1 MRKRIIAMSALQP
14 HSSLT
19 RPQST
24 ALGTLSDG
32 SFFGSIPSEYETL
45 SGVLRVLRRR
55 WKTVALVTL
64 GIFLLGLA
72 VCLLMTPKYAAVTV
86 IEINKED
93 NSANVSTDVVAAA
106 PTADELKAEIE
117 TDISVLE
124 SDGLA
129 LAVIHDLNLT
139 QTPPF
144 NKATVASEKGKPID
158 QAPLTREKLIKRFEK
173 NLTVESPP
181 DTRLITITFLN
192 PDPVVAANVANAIAQ
207 KFIDSAMDRRH
218 NSTIQSS
225 YWLRKQLE
233 DLKKQVEDS
242 EQKLADYQRESGLA
256 GVQLAGGGPGDNGA
270 NAGTT
275 QHSTVTDRLYGL
287 NQELTAAESNRI
299 AAETTFHLV
308 QSQDPEVVIGLGA
321 AAGGAGA
328 GALPGDGG
336 IQLIRSLRTQEAELA
351 QEYAGEAVK
360 YGANNPRL
368 VQTQQQLDAIRAQ
381 MHAELQRISKR
392 AENSYIYAKND
403 EETIRQQFVK
413 QQSAANEMADSTVH
427 LQVLAQEAA
436 SNRTLY
442 ENLFSKLQ
450 TASLASG
457 VRATRIDI
465 ADQARPAGTPA
476 IPNYLKYLSLI
487 AGVGMFFGIS
497 SAFLRES
504 LDETVRR
511 PRDFQLI
518 GGLRMLGYVPRMGT
532 KSLLTVS
539 GGDSKLIDAPKAPF
553 SEAFRVIRTS
563 VLRVFPSNGSRTL
576 LVTSA
581 AGRDG
586 KTTAVYNLGVAFAQ
600 QGARVL
606 LLDCDLRNPDL
617 HRLFGCAISPGV
629 SDLQDPVTEAEV
641 LGVVRHTS
649 LPNLYMLPAGHPP
662 AFPAEFFE
670 SQTFDALLRVCAA
683 DYDYVLIDSPPI
695 LSVTDTSIIA
705 SKVGGTIAV
714 VRSRRTTQSVLSSM
728 IDSLHHANT
737 PVLGV
742 VLNDVRNPAADGFHG
757 YSYSR
762 QEEGQVHATI

>member
-14 HSSLT
+14 HPTLSKHQ
-19 RPQST
+19 PA
-24 ALGTLSDG
+24 ALGTLSEDAL
-32 SFFGSIPSEYETL
+32 FGPSPSEYETL

-55 WKTVALVTL
+55 WKTVVLVTL
-64 GIFLLGLA
+64 GIFLLGLL
-72 VCLLMTPKYAAVTV
+72 VCLLMTPKYASTAI

-93 NSANVSTDVVAAA
+93 NSANVSTDTGAAA

-129 LAVIHDLNLT
+129 LAVIRDLNLT
-139 QTPPF
+139 HIRPF
-144 NKATVASEKGKPID
+144 DKAIVASEKDKPLD

-173 NLTVESPP
+173 SLTVESPP
-181 DTRLITITFLN
+181 DTRLITVTFQN
-192 PDPVVAANVANAIAQ
+192 PDPLVAANVANAISQ
-207 KFIDSAMDRRH
+207 KFIESAMDRRH
-218 NSTIQSS
+218 NSSIQSS

-233 DLKKQVEDS
+233 DLKKQVEES
-242 EQKLADYQRESGLA
+242 EQKLADYQRQSGLA
-256 GVQLAGGGPGDNGA
+256 GVQLSGGGPGDNGA
-270 NAGTT
+270 SVGVSP
-275 QHSTVTDRLYGL
+275 HSTVTDRLFGL
-287 NQELTAAESNRI
+287 NQELTTAESNRI
-299 AAETTFHLV
+299 SAETVFHLV
-308 QSQDPEVVIGLGA
+308 QSQDPEVVLGLGSMSVSGG
-321 AAGGAGA
+321 GGALTA
-328 GALPGDGG
+328 DGG
-336 IQLIRSLRTQEAELA
+336 IQLVRSLRTQEAELA
-351 QEYAGEAVK
+351 QEYAGAAVK

-368 VQTQQQLDAIRAQ
+368 AQTQQQLDAVRQQ
-381 MHAELQRISKR
+381 MHAELARISKR
-392 AENSYIYAKND
+392 AENSYLYAKQNED
-403 EETIRQQFVK
+403 TIRQQFVK

-427 LQVLAQEAA
+427 LQVLAQEAN

-465 ADQARPAGTPA
+465 ADQARPSGTPA
-476 IPNYLKYLSLI
+476 VPNYLKYLSLI
-487 AGVGMFFGIS
+487 AGIGMFFGIS

-511 PRDFQLI
+511 PRDLQSI
-518 GGLRMLGYVPRMGT
+518 PGLRMLGYVPRMQT
-532 KSLLTVS
+532 KSLLTAS

-563 VLRVFPSNGSRTL
+563 ILRALPSIGSRTL

-629 SDLQDPVTEAEV
+629 SDLEDPVTRAEV

-649 LPNLYMLPAGHPP
+649 LPNLFMLPAGRPP
-662 AFPAEFFE
+662 EFPAEFFE

-714 VRSRRTTQSVLSSM
+714 VRSRNTTQSVLSSL

-742 VLNDVRNPAADGFHG
+742 VLNDVRNPTADGFHG

>member
-1 MRKRIIAMSALQP
+1 
-14 HSSLT
+14 
-19 RPQST
+19 
-24 ALGTLSDG
+24 
-32 SFFGSIPSEYETL
+32 
-45 SGVLRVLRRR
+45 
-55 WKTVALVTL
+55 
-64 GIFLLGLA
+64 
-72 VCLLMTPKYAAVTV
+72 MTPKYTSTAI

-93 NSANVSTDVVAAA
+93 NSANVSTDVAATS

-117 TDISVLE
+117 TDISVLQ

-139 QTPPF
+139 QTRPF
-144 NKATVASEKGKPID
+144 NKAIVASEKGKPLD
-158 QAPLTREKLIKRFEK
+158 QAPLTREKLIKQFAK
-173 NLTVESPP
+173 SLTVESPP
-181 DTRLITITFLN
+181 DTRLITITFQN
-192 PDPVVAANVANAIAQ
+192 PDPVVAANVANAISQ

-256 GVQLAGGGPGDNGA
+256 GVQLAGGGGPGDNGA
-270 NAGTT
+270 SAAGATT
-275 QHSTVTDRLYGL
+275 HSTVTDRLYGL

-321 AAGGAGA
+321 AGAGGGAGS
-328 GALPGDGG
+328 GALPGDAG

-351 QEYAGEAVK
+351 QEYAGAAVK

-392 AENSYIYAKND
+392 AENSYIYAKNN
-403 EETIRQQFVK
+403 EESIRQQFVK

-450 TASLASG
+450 TASLAAG

-465 ADQARPAGTPA
+465 ADQARPSGTPA

-487 AGVGMFFGIS
+487 AGIGMFFGIS

-511 PRDFQLI
+511 PRDFQLL

-563 VLRVFPSNGSRTL
+563 ILRVLPSNGSRTL

-629 SDLQDPVTEAEV
+629 SDLEHPVTETEV

-670 SQTFDALLRVCAA
+670 SQAFDALLRICAA

-728 IDSLHHANT
+728 IDSLHHTNT

-742 VLNDVRNPAADGFHG
+742 LLNDVRNPAADGFHG

>member
-1 MRKRIIAMSALQP
+1 MSALQP
-14 HSSLT
+14 HSSLS

-32 SFFGSIPSEYETL
+32 SLFGSIPSEYETL
-45 SGVLRVLRRR
+45 SGILRVLRRR

-64 GIFLLGLA
+64 GIFFLGLL
-72 VCLLMTPKYAAVTV
+72 VCLLMTPKYASTAI

-93 NSANVSTDVVAAA
+93 NSANVSTDVAAPS

-139 QTPPF
+139 QTRPF
-144 NKATVASEKGKPID
+144 NKAIVASEKDKPLD
-158 QAPLTREKLIKRFEK
+158 QAPLTREKLIKRFAK
-173 NLTVESPP
+173 SLTVESPP
-181 DTRLITITFLN
+181 DTRLITVTFQN
-192 PDPVVAANVANAIAQ
+192 PDPIVAANVANAISQ

-225 YWLRKQLE
+225 FWLRKQLD

-256 GVQLAGGGPGDNGA
+256 GVQLSGGGGGPGA
-270 NAGTT
+270 NSESAGLSP
-275 QHSTVTDRLYGL
+275 HSTVTDRLYGL

-299 AAETTFHLV
+299 SAETVFHLV
-308 QSQDPEVVIGLGA
+308 QSQDPEVVLGLGSMSVSGG
-321 AAGGAGA
+321 GGAVT
-328 GALPGDGG
+328 GDGG

-351 QEYAGEAVK
+351 QEYAGAAVK

-368 VQTQQQLDAIRAQ
+368 AQTQQQLDAVRAQ

-392 AENSYIYAKND
+392 AENSYLYAKNNED
-403 EETIRQQFVK
+403 SIRQQFVK

-465 ADQARPAGTPA
+465 ADQARPSGTPA
-476 IPNYLKYLSLI
+476 VPNYLKYLSLI
-487 AGVGMFFGIS
+487 AGIGMFFGIS

-511 PRDFQLI
+511 PRDFLAI
-518 GGLRMLGYVPRMGT
+518 GGLRLLGYVPRMGA
-532 KSLLTVS
+532 KSLMAAS

-563 VLRVFPSNGSRTL
+563 VLRVIPSNGPRTL

-606 LLDCDLRNPDL
+606 LMDCDLRNPDL

-629 SDLQDPVTEAEV
+629 SDLEDPVTESQV

-649 LPNLYMLPAGHPP
+649 LPNLYILPAGRPP
-662 AFPAEFFE
+662 VFPSEFFE
-670 SQTFDALLRVCAA
+670 SQSFDALLRVCAA

-705 SKVGGTIAV
+705 SKVCVTIAV
-714 VRSRRTTQSVLSSM
+714 VR
-728 IDSLHHANT
+728 
-737 PVLGV
+737 
-742 VLNDVRNPAADGFHG
+742 
-757 YSYSR
+757 
-762 QEEGQVHATI
+762 

>member
-1 MRKRIIAMSALQP
+1 MSALQP
-14 HSSLT
+14 HSSLSK
-19 RPQST
+19 PQSA

-32 SFFGSIPSEYETL
+32 TLFGSLPSEYETL

-55 WKTVALVTL
+55 WKTVVLVTL
-64 GIFLLGLA
+64 GIFLLGLL
-72 VCLLMTPKYAAVTV
+72 VCLLMTPKYASTAI

-93 NSANVSTDVVAAA
+93 NSANVSTDVAAA
-106 PTADELKAEIE
+106 SPTADELKAEIE

-129 LAVIHDLNLT
+129 LAVIRDLNLT
-139 QTPPF
+139 QTRPF
-144 NKATVASEKGKPID
+144 NKAIVASEKDKPLD
-158 QAPLTREKLIKRFEK
+158 QAPLTREKLIKRFAK
-173 NLTVESPP
+173 SLTVESPP
-181 DTRLITITFLN
+181 DTRLITITFQN

-225 YWLRKQLE
+225 FWLRKQLE

-256 GVQLAGGGPGDNGA
+256 GVQLAGGGGGPGDNGA

-321 AAGGAGA
+321 AGAGGAAA

-351 QEYAGEAVK
+351 QEYAGAAVK

-368 VQTQQQLDAIRAQ
+368 VQTQQQLDAVRAQ

-392 AENSYIYAKND
+392 AENSYIYAKNN
-403 EETIRQQFVK
+403 EESIRQQFVK

-465 ADQARPAGTPA
+465 ADQARPAGTA
-476 IPNYLKYLSLI
+476 AVPNYLKYLSLI
-487 AGVGMFFGIS
+487 AGIGMFFGIS

-511 PRDFQLI
+511 PRDIQAVV
-518 GGLRMLGYVPRMGT
+518 GLRMLGYVPRMGT

-553 SEAFRVIRTS
+553 SEAFRAIRTS
-563 VLRVFPSNGSRTL
+563 ILRVIPSNGPRTL

-629 SDLQDPVTEAEV
+629 SDLEDPVTEAEV
-641 LGVVRHTS
+641 LGVVRHTA
-649 LPNLYMLPAGHPP
+649 LPNLYMLPAGRPP

-670 SQTFDALLRVCAA
+670 SKTFDALLRVCAA
-683 DYDYVLIDSPPI
+683 DYDFVLIDSPPI

-714 VRSRRTTQSVLSSM
+714 IRSRNTTQSVLSSL
-728 IDSLHHANT
+728 IDSLHHAST

-742 VLNDVRNPAADGFHG
+742 LLNDVRNPTADGFHG

-762 QEEGQVHATI
+762 QEEGELHATV

>member
-1 MRKRIIAMSALQP
+1 MSALQP
-14 HSSLT
+14 HSSLSRT
-19 RPQST
+19 QST
-24 ALGTLSDG
+24 DLGTLSDG
-32 SFFGSIPSEYETL
+32 SLFGSVPSEYETL
-45 SGVLRVLRRR
+45 SGVLRVVRRR

-64 GIFLLGLA
+64 GIFLLGLLA
-72 VCLLMTPKYAAVTV
+72 CLLMTPKYVSTAI

-93 NSANVSTDVVAAA
+93 NSANVSTDVAA
-106 PTADELKAEIE
+106 PSATADELKAEIQ
-117 TDISVLE
+117 TDISVLQ

-139 QTPPF
+139 QTRPF
-144 NKATVASEKGKPID
+144 NKAIVPSEKNKPLD
-158 QAPLTREKLIKRFEK
+158 QAPLTREKLVKQFEK

-181 DTRLITITFLN
+181 DTRLITITFQN
-192 PDPVVAANVANAIAQ
+192 PDPVVAANVANAISQ

-225 YWLRKQLE
+225 FWLRKQLE

-270 NAGTT
+270 NAGTA

-321 AAGGAGA
+321 AGVGGAGA

-351 QEYAGEAVK
+351 QEYAGAAVK

-368 VQTQQQLDAIRAQ
+368 VQTQQQLDAVRAQ

-392 AENSYIYAKND
+392 AENSYIYAKNN

-457 VRATRIDI
+457 VRATRIDV
-465 ADQARPAGTPA
+465 ADQARPAGTA
-476 IPNYLKYLSLI
+476 AVPNYLKYLSLI
-487 AGVGMFFGIS
+487 AGIGMFFGIS

-511 PRDFQLI
+511 PRDFQLL

-532 KSLLTVS
+532 KNLLTVS

-563 VLRVFPSNGSRTL
+563 ILRVLPSNRPRTL

-606 LLDCDLRNPDL
+606 LMDCDLRNPDL

-629 SDLQDPVTEAEV
+629 SDLEDPVTKAEV

-649 LPNLYMLPAGHPP
+649 LPNLYMLPAGRPP
-662 AFPAEFFE
+662 EFPSEFFE
-670 SQTFDALLRVCAA
+670 SQAFDTLLRVCAA

-742 VLNDVRNPAADGFHG
+742 LLNDVRNPTADGFHG

-762 QEEGQVHATI
+762 EEEGQVHATI

>member
-1 MRKRIIAMSALQP
+1 MSALQP
-14 HSSLT
+14 HPTLSKQQ
-19 RPQST
+19 PT
-24 ALGTLSDG
+24 ALGNLSDEALFEF
-32 SFFGSIPSEYETL
+32 SPSEYETL

-64 GIFLLGLA
+64 GIFLLGLL
-72 VCLLMTPKYAAVTV
+72 VCLIMTPKYSSTAI

-93 NSANVSTDVVAAA
+93 NSANISTDTGAVA

-129 LAVIHDLNLT
+129 LAVIRDLNLT
-139 QTPPF
+139 QIRPF
-144 NKATVASEKGKPID
+144 NKDIDKTEVGKPLD
-158 QAPLTREKLIKRFEK
+158 QAPLTREKLIKRFAK

-181 DTRLITITFLN
+181 DTRLITVTFEN
-192 PDPVVAANVANAIAQ
+192 PDPIVAANVANAISQ

-218 NSTIQSS
+218 KSTIQSS
-225 YWLRKQLE
+225 FWLRKELD

-256 GVQLAGGGPGDNGA
+256 GVQLSGGGAAAGDNEGSV
-270 NAGTT
+270 GVSP
-275 QHSTVTDRLYGL
+275 HSTVTDRLFGL
-287 NQELTAAESNRI
+287 NQELTTAESNRI
-299 AAETTFHLV
+299 SAETVFHLV
-308 QSQDPEVVIGLGA
+308 QSQDPEVVLGLGA
-321 AAGGAGA
+321 MNPSGAGGG
-328 GALPGDGG
+328 GALATDGG
-336 IQLIRSLRTQEAELA
+336 IQLIRSLRTQEADLA
-351 QEYAGEAVK
+351 QQYAGAAVK

-368 VQTQQQLDAIRAQ
+368 AQTQQQLDAVRAQ
-381 MHAELQRISKR
+381 MHDELQRISKR
-392 AENSYIYAKND
+392 AENAYLYAKQNED
-403 EETIRQQFVK
+403 SIRQQFVK

-427 LQVLAQEAA
+427 LQVLAQEAN

-450 TASLASG
+450 TSSLASG

-465 ADQARPAGTPA
+465 ADMARPAGTA
-476 IPNYLKYLSLI
+476 AVPNYLKYLSLI
-487 AGVGMFFGIS
+487 AGIGMFFGIS

-511 PRDFQLI
+511 PRDLQRI
-518 GGLRMLGYVPRMGT
+518 AGG
-532 KSLLTVS
+532 
-539 GGDSKLIDAPKAPF
+539 SK
-553 SEAFRVIRTS
+553 
-563 VLRVFPSNGSRTL
+563 TL

-629 SDLQDPVTEAEV
+629 SELVDPVTHAEV

-649 LPNLYMLPAGHPP
+649 LSNLFMLPAGLPP
-662 AFPAEFFE
+662 EFPSEFFE
-670 SQTFDALLRVCAA
+670 SETFDALLRVCAA

-714 VRSRRTTQSVLSSM
+714 IRSRSTTQSVLSSL
-728 IDSLHHANT
+728 IESLRHTKT

-742 VLNDVRNPAADGFHG
+742 VLNDVRNPQVDGFHG

-762 QEEGQVHATI
+762 QEENLHATI

>member
-1 MRKRIIAMSALQP
+1 
-14 HSSLT
+14 
-19 RPQST
+19 
-24 ALGTLSDG
+24 
-32 SFFGSIPSEYETL
+32 
-45 SGVLRVLRRR
+45 
-55 WKTVALVTL
+55 
-64 GIFLLGLA
+64 
-72 VCLLMTPKYAAVTV
+72 
-86 IEINKED
+86 
-93 NSANVSTDVVAAA
+93 
-106 PTADELKAEIE
+106 
-117 TDISVLE
+117 VLE

-129 LAVIHDLNLT
+129 LAVIRDLNLT
-139 QTPPF
+139 QTRPF
-144 NKATVASEKGKPID
+144 NKAIVASEKDKPLD
-158 QAPLTREKLIKRFEK
+158 QAPLTREKLIKRFAK
-173 NLTVESPP
+173 SLTVESPP
-181 DTRLITITFLN
+181 DTRLITITFQN

-225 YWLRKQLE
+225 FWLRKQLE

-256 GVQLAGGGPGDNGA
+256 GVQLAGGGGGPGDNGA

-321 AAGGAGA
+321 AGAGGAAA

-351 QEYAGEAVK
+351 QEYAGAAVK

-368 VQTQQQLDAIRAQ
+368 VQTQQQLDAVRAQ

-392 AENSYIYAKND
+392 AENSYIYAKNN
-403 EETIRQQFVK
+403 EESIRQQFVK

-465 ADQARPAGTPA
+465 ADQARPAGTA
-476 IPNYLKYLSLI
+476 AVPNYLKYLSLI
-487 AGVGMFFGIS
+487 AGIGMFFGIS

-511 PRDFQLI
+511 PRDIQAVV
-518 GGLRMLGYVPRMGT
+518 GLRMLGYVPRMGT

-553 SEAFRVIRTS
+553 SEAFRAIRTS
-563 VLRVFPSNGSRTL
+563 ILRVIPSNGPRTL

-629 SDLQDPVTEAEV
+629 SDLEDPVTEAEV
-641 LGVVRHTS
+641 LGVVRHTA
-649 LPNLYMLPAGHPP
+649 LPNLYMLPAGRPP

-670 SQTFDALLRVCAA
+670 SKTFDALLRVCAA
-683 DYDYVLIDSPPI
+683 DYDFVLIDSPPI

-714 VRSRRTTQSVLSSM
+714 IRSRNTTQSVLSSL
-728 IDSLHHANT
+728 IDSLHHAST

-742 VLNDVRNPAADGFHG
+742 LLNDVRNPTADGFHG

-762 QEEGQVHATI
+762 QEEGELHATV

>member
-1 MRKRIIAMSALQP
+1 MSALQP
-14 HSSLT
+14 HPTLST
-19 RPQST
+19 KNQSA
-24 ALGTLSDG
+24 ALGTLSDDALFASG
-32 SFFGSIPSEYETL
+32 PSEYETL

-55 WKTVALVTL
+55 WRTVVLVTL
-64 GIFLLGLA
+64 GIFLLGLL
-72 VCLLMTPKYAAVTV
+72 VCLIMTPKYASTAI

-93 NSANVSTDVVAAA
+93 NSANVSTDTGTAS

-117 TDISVLE
+117 TDISVLQ

-129 LAVIHDLNLT
+129 LAVIRDLNLT
-139 QTPPF
+139 HTRPF
-144 NKATVASEKGKPID
+144 SGDIVSSEKDKPLD
-158 QAPLTREKLIKRFEK
+158 QAPLTREKLIKRFAK

-181 DTRLITITFLN
+181 DTRLITVTFLN
-192 PDPVVAANVANAIAQ
+192 PDPAVAANVANAISQ

-218 NSTIQSS
+218 KSTIQSS
-225 YWLRKQLE
+225 YWLRKELD

-256 GVQLAGGGPGDNGA
+256 GVQISANGGGGDNAGGA
-270 NAGTT
+270 AGISP
-275 QHSTVTDRLYGL
+275 HSTVTDRLYTL

-299 AAETTFHLV
+299 STETVFHLV
-308 QSQDPEVVIGLGA
+308 QSQDPEVVLGLGSMSA
-321 AAGGAGA
+321 SGGNG
-328 GALPGDGG
+328 GGSLTPDGG
-336 IQLIRSLRTQEAELA
+336 IQLIRSLRTEEAALE
-351 QEYAGEAVK
+351 QEYAGAAVK

-368 VQTQQQLDAIRAQ
+368 AQTQQQLDAVKQ
-381 MHAELQRISKR
+381 QLHAELQRISKR
-392 AENSYIYAKND
+392 AENSYLYAKQNED
-403 EETIRQQFVK
+403 TIRQQFVK
-413 QQSAANEMADSTVH
+413 QQSNANEMADATVH
-427 LQVLAQEAA
+427 LQVLAQEAY
-436 SNRTLY
+436 SNRALY
-442 ENLFSKLQ
+442 ESLFSKLQ
-450 TASLASG
+450 TANLASG

-487 AGVGMFFGIS
+487 AGVGIFFGIS

-511 PRDFQLI
+511 PRDLQRI
-518 GGLRMLGYVPRMGT
+518 AGLRMLGYVPRMQT
-532 KSLLTVS
+532 KSLLASS

-563 VLRVFPSNGSRTL
+563 IMRALPSIGSRTL

-617 HRLFGCAISPGV
+617 HRLFGCALSPGV
-629 SDLQDPVTEAEV
+629 SDLQDPVTKAEV
-641 LGVVRHTS
+641 LGIVRHTS
-649 LPNLYMLPAGHPP
+649 LSNLFMLPAGPP
-662 AFPAEFFE
+662 PEFPAEFFE

-705 SKVGGTIAV
+705 SKVGGSIAV
-714 VRSRRTTQSVLSSM
+714 VRSRSTTQSVLSSL
-728 IDSLHHANT
+728 IESLHHANT

-742 VLNDVRNPAADGFHG
+742 VLNDVRNPENDGFHG

-762 QEEGQVHATI
+762 QEEGPIHAGI

>member
-1 MRKRIIAMSALQP
+1 
-14 HSSLT
+14 
-19 RPQST
+19 
-24 ALGTLSDG
+24 LGTLSDG
-32 SFFGSIPSEYETL
+32 TLFGSLPSEYETL

-55 WKTVALVTL
+55 WKTVVLVTL
-64 GIFLLGLA
+64 GIFLLGLL
-72 VCLLMTPKYAAVTV
+72 VCLLMTPKYASTAI

-93 NSANVSTDVVAAA
+93 NSANVSTDVAAA
-106 PTADELKAEIE
+106 SPTADELKAEIE

-129 LAVIHDLNLT
+129 LAVIRDLNLT
-139 QTPPF
+139 QTRPF
-144 NKATVASEKGKPID
+144 NKAIVASEKDKPLD
-158 QAPLTREKLIKRFEK
+158 QAPLTREKLIKRFAK
-173 NLTVESPP
+173 SLTVESPP
-181 DTRLITITFLN
+181 DTRLITITFQN

-225 YWLRKQLE
+225 FWLRKQLE

-256 GVQLAGGGPGDNGA
+256 GVQLAGGGGGPGDNGA

-321 AAGGAGA
+321 AGAGGAAA

-351 QEYAGEAVK
+351 QEYAGAAVK

-368 VQTQQQLDAIRAQ
+368 VQTQQQLDAVRAQ

-392 AENSYIYAKND
+392 AENSYIYAKNN
-403 EETIRQQFVK
+403 EESIRQQFVK

-465 ADQARPAGTPA
+465 ADQARPAGTA
-476 IPNYLKYLSLI
+476 AVPNYLKYLSLI
-487 AGVGMFFGIS
+487 AGIGMFFGIS

-511 PRDFQLI
+511 PRDIQAVV
-518 GGLRMLGYVPRMGT
+518 GLRMLGYVPRMGT

-553 SEAFRVIRTS
+553 SEAFRAIRTS
-563 VLRVFPSNGSRTL
+563 ILRVIPSNGPRTL

-629 SDLQDPVTEAEV
+629 SDLEDPVTEAEV
-641 LGVVRHTS
+641 LGVVRHTA
-649 LPNLYMLPAGHPP
+649 LPNLYMLPAGRPP

-670 SQTFDALLRVCAA
+670 SKTFDALLRVCAA
-683 DYDYVLIDSPPI
+683 DYDFVLIDSPPI

-714 VRSRRTTQSVLSSM
+714 IRSRNTTQSVLSSL
-728 IDSLHHANT
+728 IDSLHHAST

-742 VLNDVRNPAADGFHG
+742 LLNDVRNPTADGFHG

-762 QEEGQVHATI
+762 QEEGELHATV

>member
-1 MRKRIIAMSALQP
+1 MSALQP
-14 HSSLT
+14 H
-19 RPQST
+19 P
-24 ALGTLSDG
+24 TLSKQQPSTLGNLSDEALFEF
-32 SFFGSIPSEYETL
+32 SPSEYETL

-64 GIFLLGLA
+64 GIFLLGLL
-72 VCLLMTPKYAAVTV
+72 VCLIMTPKYSSTAI

-93 NSANVSTDVVAAA
+93 NSANISTDTGSVA

-117 TDISVLE
+117 TDISVLQ

-129 LAVIHDLNLT
+129 LAVIRDLNLT
-139 QTPPF
+139 QIRPF
-144 NKATVASEKGKPID
+144 SKDIDKSEVGKPLD
-158 QAPLTREKLIKRFEK
+158 QAPLTREKLIKRFAK

-181 DTRLITITFLN
+181 DTRLITVTFEN
-192 PDPVVAANVANAIAQ
+192 PDAVVAANVANAISQ

-218 NSTIQSS
+218 KSTIQSS
-225 YWLRKQLE
+225 YWLRKELD

-256 GVQLAGGGPGDNGA
+256 GVELSGGGAAAGDNG
-270 NAGTT
+270 GSVGVSP
-275 QHSTVTDRLYGL
+275 HSTVTDRLFGL
-287 NQELTAAESNRI
+287 NQELTTAESNRI
-299 AAETTFHLV
+299 SAETVFHLV
-308 QSQDPEVVIGLGA
+308 QSQDPEVVLGLGA
-321 AAGGAGA
+321 MSPSGASGGG
-328 GALPGDGG
+328 GVTTDGG
-336 IQLIRSLRTQEAELA
+336 IQLIRSLRTQEAALA

-360 YGANNPRL
+360 YGTNNPRL
-368 VQTQQQLDAIRAQ
+368 ASTQQQLDAVRAQ

-392 AENSYIYAKND
+392 AENSYLYAKQNED
-403 EETIRQQFVK
+403 SIRQEFVK
-413 QQSAANEMADSTVH
+413 QQSAANEMADATVH
-427 LQVLAQEAA
+427 LQVLAQEAN

-465 ADQARPAGTPA
+465 ADMARPAGTA
-476 IPNYLKYLSLI
+476 AVPNYLKYLSLI
-487 AGVGMFFGIS
+487 AGIGMFFGIS

-511 PRDFQLI
+511 PRDLQRI
-518 GGLRMLGYVPRMGT
+518 TGLRMLGYVPRMGT
-532 KSLLTVS
+532 KNLLTPS

-563 VLRVFPSNGSRTL
+563 IMRAIPSNGSRTVL
-576 LVTSA
+576 ITSA

-629 SDLQDPVTEAEV
+629 SELVDPVTHAEL

-649 LPNLYMLPAGHPP
+649 LSNLFMLPAGLPP
-662 AFPAEFFE
+662 EFPAEFFE
-670 SQTFDALLRVCAA
+670 SETFDALLRVCAA

-714 VRSRRTTQSVLSSM
+714 VRSRSTTQSVLSSL
-728 IDSLHHANT
+728 IESLRHAKA

-742 VLNDVRNPAADGFHG
+742 VLNDVRNPQVDGFHG

-762 QEEGQVHATI
+762 QEENLHAAI

>member
-1 MRKRIIAMSALQP
+1 MSALQP
-14 HSSLT
+14 HSSLS

-32 SFFGSIPSEYETL
+32 TLFGSVPSEYETL

-55 WKTVALVTL
+55 WKTVVLVTL

-72 VCLLMTPKYAAVTV
+72 VCLLMTPKYTSTAI

-93 NSANVSTDVVAAA
+93 NSANVSTDVAATS

-117 TDISVLE
+117 TDISVLQ

-139 QTPPF
+139 QTRPF
-144 NKATVASEKGKPID
+144 NKAIVASEKGKPLD
-158 QAPLTREKLIKRFEK
+158 QAPLTREKLIKQFAK
-173 NLTVESPP
+173 SLTVESPP
-181 DTRLITITFLN
+181 DTRLITITFQN
-192 PDPVVAANVANAIAQ
+192 PDPVVAANVANAISQ

-256 GVQLAGGGPGDNGA
+256 GVQLAGGGGPGDNGA
-270 NAGTT
+270 SAAGATT
-275 QHSTVTDRLYGL
+275 HSTVTDRLYGL

-321 AAGGAGA
+321 AGAGGGAGS
-328 GALPGDGG
+328 GALPGDAG

-351 QEYAGEAVK
+351 QEYAGAAVK

-392 AENSYIYAKND
+392 AENSYIYAKNN
-403 EETIRQQFVK
+403 EESIRQQFVK

-450 TASLASG
+450 TASLAAG

-465 ADQARPAGTPA
+465 ADQARPSGTPA

-487 AGVGMFFGIS
+487 AGIGMFFGIS

-511 PRDFQLI
+511 PRDFQLL

-563 VLRVFPSNGSRTL
+563 ILRVLPSNGSRTL

-629 SDLQDPVTEAEV
+629 SDLEHPVTETEV

-670 SQTFDALLRVCAA
+670 SQAFDALLRICAA

-728 IDSLHHANT
+728 IDSLHHTNT

-742 VLNDVRNPAADGFHG
+742 LLNDVRNPAADGFHG

>member
-1 MRKRIIAMSALQP
+1 MSALQP
-14 HSSLT
+14 HPTLST
-19 RPQST
+19 KNQSA
-24 ALGTLSDG
+24 ALGTLSDDAL
-32 SFFGSIPSEYETL
+32 FGAGPSEYETL

-55 WKTVALVTL
+55 WRTVALVTL
-64 GIFLLGLA
+64 GIFFLGLL
-72 VCLLMTPKYAAVTV
+72 VCLLMTPKYASTAI

-93 NSANVSTDVVAAA
+93 NSANVSTDTGAAS

-117 TDISVLE
+117 TDMSVLQ

-129 LAVIHDLNLT
+129 LAVIRDLNLT
-139 QTPPF
+139 SIRPF
-144 NKATVASEKGKPID
+144 SKDIVPSERDKPLD
-158 QAPLTREKLIKRFEK
+158 QAPLTREKLIKRFAK
-173 NLTVESPP
+173 NLVVDSPP
-181 DTRLITITFLN
+181 DTRLITVTFQN
-192 PDPVVAANVANAIAQ
+192 PDPAVAANVANAISQ

-218 NSTIQSS
+218 KSTIQSS
-225 YWLRKQLE
+225 FWLRKELD

-256 GVQLAGGGPGDNGA
+256 GVQISTNGGGGGDNAGGA
-270 NAGTT
+270 AGISP
-275 QHSTVTDRLYGL
+275 HSTVTDRLYTL

-299 AAETTFHLV
+299 STETVFHLV
-308 QSQDPEVVIGLGA
+308 QSQDPEVVLGLGSMSVS
-321 AAGGAGA
+321 GGG
-328 GALPGDGG
+328 GGSLTPDGG
-336 IQLIRSLRTQEAELA
+336 IQLIRSLRTEEAALS
-351 QEYAGEAVK
+351 QEYAGAAVK

-368 VQTQQQLDAIRAQ
+368 AQTQQQLDDVRQQ

-392 AENSYIYAKND
+392 AENSYLYAKQNED
-403 EETIRQQFVK
+403 TIRQEFVK
-413 QQSAANEMADSTVH
+413 QQSAANEMADATVH
-427 LQVLAQEAA
+427 LQVLAQEAY
-436 SNRTLY
+436 SNRALY
-442 ENLFSKLQ
+442 ESLFSKLQ

-465 ADQARPAGTPA
+465 ADQARPSGTPA
-476 IPNYLKYLSLI
+476 VPNYLKYLSLI
-487 AGVGMFFGIS
+487 AGVGIFFGIS

-511 PRDFQLI
+511 PRDLQRI
-518 GGLRMLGYVPRMGT
+518 AGLRMLGYVPRMQT
-532 KSLLTVS
+532 KSVLASS

-563 VLRVFPSNGSRTL
+563 ILRSLPSTGSRTVL
-576 LVTSA
+576 FTSA

-629 SDLQDPVTEAEV
+629 SDLQDPVTSAEV
-641 LGVVRHTS
+641 YGVVRHTS
-649 LPNLYMLPAGHPP
+649 LPNLFMLPAGHPP
-662 AFPAEFFE
+662 EFPAEFFE
-670 SQTFDALLRVCAA
+670 SQTFDTLLRVCAA

-714 VRSRRTTQSVLSSM
+714 VRSGSTTQPVLSSL
-728 IDSLHHANT
+728 IESLHHSNT
-737 PVLGV
+737 PILGV
-742 VLNDVRNPAADGFHG
+742 LLNDVRNPAADGFHG

-762 QEEGQVHATI
+762 EQEDQVHATA

>member
-1 MRKRIIAMSALQP
+1 MSALQP
-14 HSSLT
+14 H
-19 RPQST
+19 P
-24 ALGTLSDG
+24 TLSKQQPAALSNLSDEALFEF
-32 SFFGSIPSEYETL
+32 SPSEYETL

-55 WKTVALVTL
+55 WKTVALVAL
-64 GIFLLGLA
+64 GIFLLGLL
-72 VCLLMTPKYAAVTV
+72 VCLIMTPKYSSTAI

-93 NSANVSTDVVAAA
+93 NSANISTDTGAVA

-139 QTPPF
+139 QIRPF
-144 NKATVASEKGKPID
+144 SKDIDKSEVGKPLD
-158 QAPLTREKLIKRFEK
+158 QAPLTREKLIKRFAK

-181 DTRLITITFLN
+181 DTRLINVTFEN
-192 PDPVVAANVANAIAQ
+192 PDPVVAANVANAISQ

-218 NSTIQSS
+218 KSTIQSS
-225 YWLRKQLE
+225 YWLRRELD

-256 GVQLAGGGPGDNGA
+256 GVQLSGGGAAAGDNQGSV
-270 NAGTT
+270 GVSP
-275 QHSTVTDRLYGL
+275 HSTVTDRLFGL
-287 NQELTAAESNRI
+287 NQELTTAESNRI
-299 AAETTFHLV
+299 SAETVFHLV
-308 QSQDPEVVIGLGA
+308 QSQDPEVVLGLGA
-321 AAGGAGA
+321 MNPSGAAGG
-328 GALPGDGG
+328 GALEADGG
-336 IQLIRSLRTQEAELA
+336 IQLVRSLRTQEAGLA
-351 QEYAGEAVK
+351 QEYAGAAVK

-368 VQTQQQLDAIRAQ
+368 AQTQQQLDAVRAQ

-392 AENSYIYAKND
+392 AENAYLYAKQNED
-403 EETIRQQFVK
+403 SIRQEFVK

-427 LQVLAQEAA
+427 LQVLAQEAN

-465 ADQARPAGTPA
+465 ADMARPAGTA
-476 IPNYLKYLSLI
+476 AVPNYLKYLSLI
-487 AGVGMFFGIS
+487 AGIGMFFGIS

-511 PRDFQLI
+511 PRDLQRI
-518 GGLRMLGYVPRMGT
+518 SGLRMLGYVPRMGT
-532 KSLLTVS
+532 KNLLTTS

-563 VLRVFPSNGSRTL
+563 IMRAIPSNGSRTL

-629 SDLQDPVTEAEV
+629 SDLVDPVTHAEV

-649 LPNLYMLPAGHPP
+649 LSNLFMLPAGLPP

-670 SQTFDALLRVCAA
+670 SGTFDALLRVCAA

-705 SKVGGTIAV
+705 GKVGGTIAV
-714 VRSRRTTQSVLSSM
+714 VRSRTTTQSVLSSL
-728 IDSLHHANT
+728 IESLRHTKT

-742 VLNDVRNPAADGFHG
+742 VLNDVRNPQVDGFHG

-762 QEEGQVHATI
+762 QEENEHATI

>member
-1 MRKRIIAMSALQP
+1 MSALQP
-14 HSSLT
+14 HPTLSKQQ
-19 RPQST
+19 PT
-24 ALGTLSDG
+24 ALGNLSDEALFEF
-32 SFFGSIPSEYETL
+32 SPSEYETL

-64 GIFLLGLA
+64 GIFLLGLL
-72 VCLLMTPKYAAVTV
+72 VCLIMTPKYSSTAI

-93 NSANVSTDVVAAA
+93 NSANISTDTGAVA

-129 LAVIHDLNLT
+129 LAVIRDLNLT
-139 QTPPF
+139 QIRPF
-144 NKATVASEKGKPID
+144 NKDIDKTEVGKPLD
-158 QAPLTREKLIKRFEK
+158 QAPLTREKLIKRFAK

-181 DTRLITITFLN
+181 DTRLITVTFEN
-192 PDPVVAANVANAIAQ
+192 PDPIVAANVANAISQ

-218 NSTIQSS
+218 KSTIQSS
-225 YWLRKQLE
+225 FWLRKELD

-256 GVQLAGGGPGDNGA
+256 GVQLSGGGAAAGDNEGSV
-270 NAGTT
+270 GVSP
-275 QHSTVTDRLYGL
+275 HSTVTDRLFGL
-287 NQELTAAESNRI
+287 NQELTTAESNRI
-299 AAETTFHLV
+299 SAETVFHLV
-308 QSQDPEVVIGLGA
+308 QSQDPEVVLGLGA
-321 AAGGAGA
+321 MNPSGAGGG
-328 GALPGDGG
+328 GALATDGG
-336 IQLIRSLRTQEAELA
+336 IQLIRSLRTQEADLA
-351 QEYAGEAVK
+351 QQYAGAAVK

-368 VQTQQQLDAIRAQ
+368 AQTQQQLDAVRAQ
-381 MHAELQRISKR
+381 MHDELQRISKR
-392 AENSYIYAKND
+392 AENAYLYAKQNED
-403 EETIRQQFVK
+403 SIRQQFVK

-427 LQVLAQEAA
+427 LQVLAQEAN

-450 TASLASG
+450 TSSLASG

-465 ADQARPAGTPA
+465 ADMARPAGTA
-476 IPNYLKYLSLI
+476 AVPNYLKYLSLI
-487 AGVGMFFGIS
+487 AGIGMFFGIS

-511 PRDFQLI
+511 PRDLQRI
-518 GGLRMLGYVPRMGT
+518 AGLRMLGYVPRMGT
-532 KSLLTVS
+532 KNLLPTS

-563 VLRVFPSNGSRTL
+563 IMRAIPPGGSKTL

-629 SDLQDPVTEAEV
+629 SELVDPDTHAEV

-649 LPNLYMLPAGHPP
+649 LSNLFMLPAGLPP
-662 AFPAEFFE
+662 EFPSEFFE
-670 SQTFDALLRVCAA
+670 SETFDALLRVCAA

-714 VRSRRTTQSVLSSM
+714 IRSRSTTQSVLSSL
-728 IDSLHHANT
+728 IESLRHTKT

-742 VLNDVRNPAADGFHG
+742 VLNDVRNPQVDGFHG

-762 QEEGQVHATI
+762 QEENLHATI

>member
-14 HSSLT
+14 HSSLAK
-19 RPQST
+19 PHST

-32 SFFGSIPSEYETL
+32 SLFGSVPSEYETL

-55 WKTVALVTL
+55 GKTVAVVTL

-93 NSANVSTDVVAAA
+93 NSANVSTDVVPAS

-144 NKATVASEKGKPID
+144 NKAIVASEKGKPLD
-158 QAPLTREKLIKRFEK
+158 QAPLTREKLIKRFAK

-225 YWLRKQLE
+225 FWLRKQLE

-287 NQELTAAESNRI
+287 NQELTAAESSRI

-321 AAGGAGA
+321 AAGAGGA

-351 QEYAGEAVK
+351 QEYAGAAVK

-368 VQTQQQLDAIRAQ
+368 VQTQQQLDAVRAQ

-392 AENSYIYAKND
+392 AENSYIYAKNNED
-403 EETIRQQFVK
+403 TIRQQFVK
-413 QQSAANEMADSTVH
+413 QQSAANEMADSTV
-427 LQVLAQEAA
+427 
-436 SNRTLY
+436 
-442 ENLFSKLQ
+442 
-450 TASLASG
+450 
-457 VRATRIDI
+457 
-465 ADQARPAGTPA
+465 
-476 IPNYLKYLSLI
+476 
-487 AGVGMFFGIS
+487 
-497 SAFLRES
+497 
-504 LDETVRR
+504 
-511 PRDFQLI
+511 
-518 GGLRMLGYVPRMGT
+518 
-532 KSLLTVS
+532 
-539 GGDSKLIDAPKAPF
+539 
-553 SEAFRVIRTS
+553 
-563 VLRVFPSNGSRTL
+563 
-576 LVTSA
+576 
-581 AGRDG
+581 
-586 KTTAVYNLGVAFAQ
+586 
-600 QGARVL
+600 
-606 LLDCDLRNPDL
+606 
-617 HRLFGCAISPGV
+617 
-629 SDLQDPVTEAEV
+629 
-641 LGVVRHTS
+641 
-649 LPNLYMLPAGHPP
+649 
-662 AFPAEFFE
+662 
-670 SQTFDALLRVCAA
+670 
-683 DYDYVLIDSPPI
+683 
-695 LSVTDTSIIA
+695 
-705 SKVGGTIAV
+705 
-714 VRSRRTTQSVLSSM
+714 
-728 IDSLHHANT
+728 
-737 PVLGV
+737 
-742 VLNDVRNPAADGFHG
+742 
-757 YSYSR
+757 
-762 QEEGQVHATI
+762 